1 MHLPRLFPNTPEGR
15 KKENRLVVQWARRL
29 LPIDRNKV
37 FFVCFKGRAY
47 GDNPRCISER
57 LHELRP
63 ETDIVWMF
71 RSDMD
76 PEQRAEVPDYVRSY
90 NVRTRKAWVELAT
103 ARVWVDNFTKSEA
116 LRGFPKDR
124 QFYIQTWHGDRA
136 IKKICFDAFP
146 GDYRLEQDASLV
158 LTGSDFGQKLYRTAF
173 RYQGE
178 YLNMGAPRND
188 ILVRNDPAEAAAVH
202 KKLGVADGVK
212 LLLYAPTYR
221 ENDEVLP
228 KRAQMDLERVLNL
241 LERDG
246 ERWLCLYRAHY
257 QSKGIDLEAV
267 QDRLVDMTRYTNMSE
282 LLLVA
287 DMLLTDYSSSAMDY
301 CLLDRPVFMYMAD
314 LEEYMASR
322 PCYYDPHE
330 APLLIA
336 HNQEELEKLILETD
350 AEKARENCRAI
361 REWYGIH
368 ETGQATD
375 AVCRYIIDKLEPPK
389 RRRRGRR

>member
-1 MHLPRLFPNTPEGR
+1 MRLPRLYPNTPEGR
-15 KKENRLVVQWARRL
+15 EKEYRVVVRWARRL

-37 FFVCFKGRAY
+37 TFVCFQGRSY

-63 ETDIVWMF
+63 ETDIVWAF
-71 RSDMD
+71 RADM
-76 PEQRAEVPDYVRSY
+76 PAEQRAEVPDYVR
-90 NVRTRKAWVELAT
+90 RIPMGTRKTWVEMAT
-103 ARVWVDNFTKSEA
+103 ARVWVDNFTKLNV
-116 LRGFPKDR
+116 LRGFRKDR
-124 QFYIQTWHGDRA
+124 QFYVQTWHGDRA

-158 LTGSDFGQKLYRTAF
+158 LTGSDFGQRMFRTAF
-173 RYQGE
+173 HYSGE

-188 ILVRNDPAEAAAVH
+188 ILVRNDPAEAAAVR
-202 KKLGVADGVK
+202 KKLGVPEGVK

-221 ENDEVLP
+221 EHDEIVP
-228 KRAQMDLERVLNL
+228 KRAQMDLGRVLNL
-241 LERDG
+241 LERGG
-246 ERWLCLYRAHY
+246 EKWLCLYRAHY

-267 QDRLVDMTRYTNMSE
+267 QGRLVDMTTYANMSE
-282 LLLVA
+282 LLLVS
-287 DMLLTDYSSSAMDY
+287 DMLLTDYSSSAMDF
-301 CLLDRPVFMYMAD
+301 CLLDRPAFMYMAD
-314 LEEYMASR
+314 WEEYLASR
-322 PCYYDPHE
+322 PCYYDPHDT
-330 APLLIA
+330 PLMIA

-361 REWYGIH
+361 REWYGMN

-389 RRRRGRR
+389 RSR